1 MIVASETRLAQ
12 KPRTNCAA
20 LPGNGRALPL
30 AFPLPG
36 TARRFATLPLLTS
49 QTLHPDCR
57 HFRGDLP
64 CRPNKTDGYVCDG
77 CPVYAPVTS
86 RVLIIKLGA
95 IGDVIRTTPLL
106 RRLRQERPG
115 CYITWL
121 TLTPA
126 ILPQGEIEEILKF
139 DFASALQLQGREFDV
154 AINLDKEKE
163 ACVLLNTIAAK
174 EKFGYAL
181 RPYDG
186 VPWPMNERAEHK
198 FLTGVF
204 DQVSLANTKPYVQE
218 IFELCGFDFQGEE
231 YVFDAHDDKGY
242 NWAALPAARPRVGL
256 NTGCGDRWTTRLWSD
271 ERWITLIQGLQA
283 AGYTPVLLGG
293 EAEDA
298 RNRVLHAATGAAYPG
313 TFPLP
318 QFINLMNQMD
328 GIVTQVTMAMHISIA
343 LRKPTILMNNIF
355 NPHEFDLYGRGQLV
369 GPDKDCQ
376 CFYRGTCRLGTSC
389 MEDLPA
395 EKVLA
400 AVLQSVPLNRI

>member
-1 MIVASETRLAQ
+1 MPFHL
-12 KPRTNCAA
+12 
-20 LPGNGRALPL
+20 LPL
-30 AFPLPG
+30 AAVPHLLHH
-36 TARRFATLPLLTS
+36 TLVN
-49 QTLHPDCR
+49 PDCR

-64 CRPNKTDGYVCDG
+64 CRPNKTDGYVCEG

-121 TLTPA
+121 THTPA

-139 DFASALQLQGREFDV
+139 DFASALQLQGRQFDV
-154 AINLDKEKE
+154 VINLDKEKE
-163 ACVLLNTIAAK
+163 ACVLLNTIEAK
-174 EKFGYAL
+174 EKYGYAL

-186 VPWPMNERAEHK
+186 VAWPVNELAEHK

-204 DQVSLANTKPYVQE
+204 DQTSLANTKPYVQE
-218 IFELCGFDFQGEE
+218 IFELCGFDFRGEE
-231 YVFDAHDDKGY
+231 YVFDTHEDKGY
-242 NWAALPAARPRVGL
+242 YWAALPAARPRIGL
-256 NTGCGDRWTTRLWSD
+256 NTGCGDRWTTRLWST
-271 ERWITLIQGLQA
+271 EKWIELIHGLQA

-298 RNRVLHAATGAAYPG
+298 RNRELHAATGAAYLG

-318 QFINLMNQMD
+318 QFINLMHQMD
-328 GIVTQVTMAMHISIA
+328 GIVTQVTMGMHISIA

-355 NPHEFDLYGRGQLV
+355 NSHEFDLYGRGQLV
-369 GPDKDCQ
+369 GPDKQCV

-400 AVLQSVPLNRI
+400 AVRESVPLKTAAA

>member
-1 MIVASETRLAQ
+1 MPELL
-12 KPRTNCAA
+12 NH
-20 LPGNGRALPL
+20 LPV
-30 AFPLPG
+30 
-36 TARRFATLPLLTS
+36 
-49 QTLHPDCR
+49 HPDCR

-64 CRPNKTDGYVCDG
+64 CRPNKTHGYVCDG
-77 CPVYAPVTS
+77 CPVYAPVT
-86 RVLIIKLGA
+86 RRILIIKLGA

-115 CYITWL
+115 CFITWL

-126 ILPQGEIEEILKF
+126 ILPQQEIEEILKF

-154 AINLDKEKE
+154 VINLDKEKE
-163 ACVLLNTIAAK
+163 ACVLLNNITAK

-186 VPWPMNERAEHK
+186 VAWPVNQLAEHK

-204 DQVSLANTKPYVQE
+204 DQISQANTKPYVQE
-218 IFELCGFDFQGEE
+218 IFELCGFDFRGEE
-231 YVFDAHDDKGY
+231 YVFDTHDDKGY
-242 NWAALPAARPRVGL
+242 DWRALPAGGPHIGL
-256 NTGCGDRWTTRLWSD
+256 NTGCGDRWTTRLWSTAK
-271 ERWITLIQGLQA
+271 WIELITGLQA
-283 AGYTPVLLGG
+283 AGYAPVLLGG

-298 RNRVLHAATGAAYPG
+298 RNRELHAATGAAYLG

-328 GIVTQVTMAMHISIA
+328 GIVTQVTMGMHISIA

-355 NPHEFDLYGRGQLV
+355 NPHEFDLYGRGQIV
-369 GPDKDCQ
+369 QPNKDCV
-376 CFYRGTCRLGTSC
+376 CFYRGSCQLGTSC

-395 EKVLA
+395 AKVLR
-400 AVLQSVPLNRI
+400 AVRESVLVEKPVV